1 MAGSLPHLQSFP
13 SEPLGAAITGDFG
26 FFQKAPLP
34 TKKNTDPPLLAQIQ
48 ILFFCVPPSI
58 QRPADDRS
66 DVTHGKLIRW
76 KFF

>member
-48 ILFFCVPPSI
+48 IPFFLVFLPPSNVPPMTD
-58 QRPADDRS
+58 PM
-66 DVTHGKLIRW
+66 
-76 KFF
+76 